1 METRDREI
9 ASKQTELNQLS
20 DEKSRLDFDVAELRG
35 HIEKQTRELELLEGK
50 FGKLQGQY
58 HQLTQY
64 NDQLGEEME
73 QRNRELKLKEEEL
86 ASVKQESNKV
96 RGLCVVCRSV
106 TSGCRWHGRETG
118 SRNE

>member
-1 METRDREI
+1 M
-9 ASKQTELNQLS
+9 
-20 DEKSRLDFDVAELRG
+20 AELRG
-35 HIEKQTRELELLEGK
+35 HVDKQTRELELLEGRH
-50 FGKLQGQY
+50 GKLQGQY

-96 RGLCVVCRSV
+96 RGFVSCVSV
-106 TSGCRWHGRETG
+106 TQVAVGGTGERQATEASDNQRGRKV
-118 SRNE
+118 